1 LELLQIPEGILSL
14 PNLKRLNLGSN
25 EIEEVSPLIER
36 WAYLETLIL
45 SRNKVRIIWGVSIT
59 DSTEVRINQI
69 ADFCCPG
76 NSQIF

>member
-25 EIEEVSPLIER
+25 EIEEVSPQIER

-59 DSTEVRINQI
+59 DSTEVRINHI
-69 ADFCCPG
+69 ADFLCAG
-76 NSQIF
+76 NS

>member
-1 LELLQIPEGILSL
+1 MELLQIPEGILSL

-45 SRNKVRIIWGVSIT
+45 SRNKVRIIPQY
-59 DSTEVRINQI
+59 STSEKSDP
-69 ADFCCPG
+69 AK
-76 NSQIF
+76 